1 MTKYLHETSYP
12 ASNTVSYLGRW
23 PLLVLLTFLPGLVW
37 AEELNSGDT
46 AWILTSSSLVLFMTL
61 PGLALFYS
69 GMVRAKNAI
78 SILMQCFGVACLVTF
93 LWLVVAYSLVF
104 GEGAII
110 GDLSNIFLA
119 EIKLDSLKGTVPES
133 LFAFFQLTFAII
145 TVALIVGAF
154 AERVHFYAVL
164 LFSGIWLLLV
174 YAPVAHWIWGGGWL
188 ADLGVIDFAGGI
200 VVHETS
206 GISAL
211 VLVLML
217 GNRIGFPNTP
227 MLPHNVSLTMIGAG
241 MLLVGWIGFNGG
253 SALAADGSAGMAVLV
268 THIAAVT
275 AALIWG
281 IMETRDSGKPTA
293 ISAVT
298 GLIAGLASIT
308 PAAGDVGP
316 AGAMVIG
323 LVGGLA
329 CYFAAYYV
337 KDVLKLDDSLD
348 VFPVHCVGGIM
359 GALMVSVFAFEGLG
373 VFGGQGLAE
382 GVTIVKQFGVQA
394 LAVLVVAA
402 WSGAGTYI
410 AVKLTS
416 LVTAFRVTADEEK
429 LGLDAVSHHEH
440 AYDNLTDT

>member
-1 MTKYLHETSYP
+1 MTKSSREAGCPTNNAAFHP
-12 ASNTVSYLGRW
+12 GRW
-23 PLLVLLTFLPGLVW
+23 LLLALLTCLPGFAL
-37 AEELNSGDT
+37 AEGLNSGDT

-78 SILMQCFGVACLVTF
+78 SILMQCFGVACVVTL

-104 GEGAII
+104 GEGAMI

-119 EIKLDSLKGTVPES
+119 DIKLDSLTNTIPES

-188 ADLGVIDFAGGI
+188 ADVGVIDFAGGI

-217 GNRIGFPNTP
+217 GNRIGFPDTP

-268 THIAAVT
+268 THIAAVS
-275 AALIWG
+275 AALVWS
-281 IMETRDSGKPTA
+281 IMEARSSGKPTA

-308 PAAGDVGP
+308 PAAGSVGP

-329 CYFAAYYV
+329 CYFAAYGM
-337 KDVLKLDDSLD
+337 KRVLRFDDSLD

-359 GALMVSVFAFEGLG
+359 GAIMVAVFASEDLG
-373 VFGGQGLAE
+373 IFGGQGLAE
-382 GVTIVKQFGVQA
+382 STTIIKQLGVQA
-394 LAVLVVAA
+394 LAVLVVAVWA
-402 WSGAGTYI
+402 CAGTYI

-416 LVTAFRVTADEEK
+416 LITVFRVTADEEN

-440 AYDNLTDT
+440 AYDNLTDA